1 MIKKSE
7 KLSKIF
13 WDASLEHFEASARFL
28 QVKTL
33 VSKDSVTFAE
43 EKQLI

>member
-13 WDASLEHFEASARFL
+13 WDASLEHFEASTRFF

-33 VSKDSVTFAE
+33 VSNDSVTLAE
-43 EKQLI
+43 ETQFI